1 MYYPSA
7 TSHDIISFRGSS
19 GANPLHTKGQ
29 RIRGLRKHRSFV
41 LSAFFLCAIISALVQ
56 CVPVSYASNRDI
68 AEDYR
73 RQGYDAQQSD
83 QYSKALAFYYK
94 AAALD
99 PKDASYWNDIGLI
112 YEMMQEE
119 QSAERAYLMALRVDP
134 DYLAPYA
141 NLGHLYHRQQNTV
154 KAIEFFQKRVELGNP
169 ADPWTQKARKDLEDI
184 YSASPLYRERFM
196 NAETKRLNLQAS
208 QQTRE
213 NFKNQMRIASSEYE
227 RGMTLL
233 EEQRPKEALKA
244 FTASLSFAPQNPKTI
259 KARDRALRMVRAQRI
274 ADRVQKAMK
283 LINDGNEQAAK
294 QQFTDILAIF
304 PNQP

>member
-1 MYYPSA
+1 MYYSSA
-7 TSHDIISFRGSS
+7 ASHDMISFRGTSVAS
-19 GANPLHTKGQ
+19 PFHMKGP
-29 RIRGLRKHRSFV
+29 RTRGYRKHRSFV
-41 LSAFFLCAIISALVQ
+41 LSAFFFSAIIFALVLY
-56 CVPVSYASNRDI
+56 VPASYSSNRDI

-83 QYSKALAFYYK
+83 EYSKALGFYYK

-99 PKDASYWNDIGLI
+99 PKDASYWNDIGLV
-112 YEMMQEE
+112 YEMMGERL
-119 QSAERAYLMALRVDP
+119 SAEKAYLTALGVDP
-134 DYLAPYA
+134 NYLAPYA

-154 KAIEFFQKRVELGNP
+154 KAVDYFQKRLDLGDP
-169 ADPWTQKARKDLEDI
+169 SDPWTQKARKDLEDI

-227 RGMTLL
+227 RGIALL

-244 FTASLSFAPQNPKTI
+244 LTASLSFAPQNPKTI

-274 ADRVQKAMK
+274 ADRVQKAMH
-283 LINDGNEQAAK
+283 LINEGNEQAAK

-304 PNQP
+304 PN